1 MNTFFHGDQAA
12 KELMDRLMGTT
23 AYLRGLAERREL
35 TNPQTIRSEL
45 KGIRQR
51 MARDV
56 EAIDE
61 YLKTYT
67 DKKEEM

>member
-1 MNTFFHGDQAA
+1 MYIHADQPAS
-12 KELMDRLMGTT
+12 ELIKRLLGT
-23 AYLRGLAERREL
+23 AVHIQSLAENRSLTDPGTLRREL
-35 TNPQTIRSEL
+35 E
-45 KGIRQR
+45 GIRQR

-67 DKKEEM
+67 DKKEER